1 MYHNRFKG
9 NHYDIGFRWGTLLRE
24 HGSRLLERIDFPI
37 TEERLRFAADCVPVY
52 QQYFPEILEE
62 IQGVADGQKCAA
74 EPLRAFLF
82 SMYAMPPAC
91 HCSCF
96 AVAGG
101 DKVLFG
107 RNSDF
112 LVSLENTNTNAIYRF
127 LGEAIDF
134 TGNSTAFIEME
145 DGVNA
150 HGLAAGLTAVYPHAI
165 KPGMNAGMLLRYFLE
180 KCRSTEEVIGRIQ
193 ELPISSS
200 QTFTV
205 ADRSGSIAVLE
216 ANRDRVEV
224 IRAPQRKSPM
234 CARPTAFTLRPWPP
248 AAAKPWT
255 TGRQSPATRRS
266 PAPWTKKQGTWACPG
281 PWRCCP
287 AATGSSASMTG
298 KPERTRC
305 GQWSTIWA
313 RQPSTGPRAT
323 PAGGNSLRTRA
334 FAFRGRLF

>member
-52 QQYFPEILEE
+52 QQYFPEILAE
-62 IQGVADGQKCAA
+62 IQGVADGQKCAV

-112 LVSLENTNTNAIYRF
+112 LVSLEKTNTNAIYRF
-127 LGEAIDF
+127 SGEAIDF

-150 HGLAAGLTAVYPHAI
+150 HGLAVGLTAVYPHAI

-180 KCRSTEEVIGRIQ
+180 KCRSTEAVIQCIH
-193 ELPISSS
+193 ELPISSA

-224 IRAPQRKSPM
+224 IRPTEEKPYVCATNRFHSAPMADYCDKTLDDWEAEPRYQTLTRALDKKAGDMGLPGVMALLSGRDGFICQYDRK
-234 CARPTAFTLRPWPP
+234 
-248 AAAKPWT
+248 
-255 TGRQSPATRRS
+255 
-266 PAPWTKKQGTWACPG
+266 
-281 PWRCCP
+281 
-287 AATGSSASMTG
+287 TG
-298 KPERTRC
+298 KDTVWSVVYDLGAPAIYRAEGNPGRRKFLEDTRFC
-305 GQWSTIWA
+305 
-313 RQPSTGPRAT
+313 
-323 PAGGNSLRTRA
+323 
-334 FAFRGRLF
+334 F

>member
-52 QQYFPEILEE
+52 QQYFPEILAE
-62 IQGVADGQKCAA
+62 IQGVADGQKCAV

-112 LVSLENTNTNAIYRF
+112 LVSLEKTNTNAIYRF
-127 LGEAIDF
+127 SGEAIDF

-150 HGLAAGLTAVYPHAI
+150 HGLAVGLTAVYPHAI

-180 KCRSTEEVIGRIQ
+180 KCRSTEAVIQCIH
-193 ELPISSS
+193 ELPISSA

-205 ADRSGSIAVLE
+205 ADRNGSIAVLE

-224 IRAPQRKSPM
+224 IRPTEEKPYVCATNRFHSAPMADYCGKTLDDWEAEPRYQTLTRALDKKAGDMGLPGVMALLSGRDGFICQYDRK
-234 CARPTAFTLRPWPP
+234 
-248 AAAKPWT
+248 
-255 TGRQSPATRRS
+255 
-266 PAPWTKKQGTWACPG
+266 
-281 PWRCCP
+281 
-287 AATGSSASMTG
+287 TG
-298 KPERTRC
+298 KDTVWSVVYDLGAPAIYRAEGNPGRRKFLEDTRFC
-305 GQWSTIWA
+305 
-313 RQPSTGPRAT
+313 
-323 PAGGNSLRTRA
+323 
-334 FAFRGRLF
+334 F

>member
-52 QQYFPEILEE
+52 QQYFPEILAE
-62 IQGVADGQKCAA
+62 IQGVADGQKCPA

-180 KCRSTEEVIGRIQ
+180 KCRSTEEVIGCIQ
-193 ELPISSS
+193 ELPISSA

-224 IRAPQRKSPM
+224 IRPTEEKPYVCATNRFHSAPM
-234 CARPTAFTLRPWPP
+234 
-248 AAAKPWT
+248 AA
-255 TGRQSPATRRS
+255 
-266 PAPWTKKQGTWACPG
+266 
-281 PWRCCP
+281 
-287 AATGSSASMTG
+287 
-298 KPERTRC
+298 
-305 GQWSTIWA
+305 
-313 RQPSTGPRAT
+313 
-323 PAGGNSLRTRA
+323 
-334 FAFRGRLF
+334 

>member
-52 QQYFPEILEE
+52 QQYFPEILAE
-62 IQGVADGQKCAA
+62 IQGVADGQKCAV

-224 IRAPQRKSPM
+224 IRPTEEKPYVCATNRFHSAPMAACCDQTLDDWEAEPRYQTLTRALDKKAGDMGLPGAMALLSGRDGFICQYDRKTGKDTVWSVVYDLGSPAIYRAEGNPGRRKS
-234 CARPTAFTLRPWPP
+234 LED
-248 AAAKPWT
+248 
-255 TGRQSPATRRS
+255 TR
-266 PAPWTKKQGTWACPG
+266 
-281 PWRCCP
+281 
-287 AATGSSASMTG
+287 
-298 KPERTRC
+298 
-305 GQWSTIWA
+305 
-313 RQPSTGPRAT
+313 
-323 PAGGNSLRTRA
+323 
-334 FAFRGRLF
+334 FRL

>member
-52 QQYFPEILEE
+52 QQYFPEILAE
-62 IQGVADGQKCAA
+62 IQGVADGQKCAV

-112 LVSLENTNTNAIYRF
+112 LVSLEKTNTNAIYRF
-127 LGEAIDF
+127 SGEAIDF

-150 HGLAAGLTAVYPHAI
+150 HGLAVGLTAVYPHAI

-180 KCRSTEEVIGRIQ
+180 KCRSTEAVIQCIQ
-193 ELPISSS
+193 ELPISSA

-205 ADRSGSIAVLE
+205 ADRNGSIAVLE

-224 IRAPQRKSPM
+224 IRPTEEKPYVCATNRFHSAPMADYCGKTLDDWEAEPRYQTLTRALDKKAGDMGLPGVMALLSGRDGFICQYDRK
-234 CARPTAFTLRPWPP
+234 
-248 AAAKPWT
+248 
-255 TGRQSPATRRS
+255 
-266 PAPWTKKQGTWACPG
+266 
-281 PWRCCP
+281 
-287 AATGSSASMTG
+287 TG
-298 KPERTRC
+298 KDTVWSVVYDLSAPAIYRAEGNPGRRKFLEDTRFC
-305 GQWSTIWA
+305 
-313 RQPSTGPRAT
+313 
-323 PAGGNSLRTRA
+323 
-334 FAFRGRLF
+334 F

>member
-9 NHYDIGFRWGTLLRE
+9 NHYDIGFRWGTRLRE
-24 HGSRLLERIDFPI
+24 HGSRLLESIGFPI
-37 TEERLRFAADCVPVY
+37 TEERLRFSADCVPIY
-52 QQYFPEILEE
+52 QHYFPEILEE
-62 IQGVADGQKCAA
+62 IQGVADGQACAV

-96 AVAGG
+96 AVANGEQI
-101 DKVLFG
+101 LFG

-127 LGEAIDF
+127 AGESCDF

-150 HGLAAGLTAVYPHAI
+150 HGLAVGLTAVYPHAI

-180 KCRSTEEVIGRIQ
+180 KCQSTGEVIRCMR
-193 ELPISSS
+193 ELPVSSA

-224 IRAPQRKSPM
+224 I
-234 CARPTAFTLRPWPP
+234 CPTE
-248 AAAKPWT
+248 AKPYVCATNLFHSAPMAAYCDKTLDNWEAEPRYQT
-255 TGRQSPATRRS
+255 LTRALDKKAGTMGLPEAMALLSGRDGFLCQYDR
-266 PAPWTKKQGTWACPG
+266 K
-281 PWRCCP
+281 
-287 AATGSSASMTG
+287 TG
-298 KPERTRC
+298 KDTV
-305 GQWSTIWA
+305 WSVVYDLGAPAIYRAEGNPGRRKFLEDA
-313 RQPSTGPRAT
+313 RFS
-323 PAGGNSLRTRA
+323 
-334 FAFRGRLF
+334 F

>member
-52 QQYFPEILEE
+52 QQYFPEILAE
-62 IQGVADGQKCAA
+62 IQGVADGQKCAV

-112 LVSLENTNTNAIYRF
+112 LVSLEKTNTNAIYRF
-127 LGEAIDF
+127 SGEAIDF

-150 HGLAAGLTAVYPHAI
+150 HGLAVGLTAVYPHAI

-180 KCRSTEEVIGRIQ
+180 KCRSTEAVIQCIH
-193 ELPISSS
+193 ELPISSA

-224 IRAPQRKSPM
+224 IRPTEEKPYVCATNRFHSAPMADYCDKILDDWEAEPRYQTLTRALDKKAGDMGLPGVMALLSGRDGFICQYDRK
-234 CARPTAFTLRPWPP
+234 
-248 AAAKPWT
+248 
-255 TGRQSPATRRS
+255 
-266 PAPWTKKQGTWACPG
+266 
-281 PWRCCP
+281 
-287 AATGSSASMTG
+287 TG
-298 KPERTRC
+298 KDTVWSVVYDLGAPAIYRAEGNPGRRKFLEDTRFC
-305 GQWSTIWA
+305 
-313 RQPSTGPRAT
+313 
-323 PAGGNSLRTRA
+323 
-334 FAFRGRLF
+334 F

>member
-52 QQYFPEILEE
+52 QQYFPEILAE
-62 IQGVADGQKCAA
+62 IQGVADGQKCAV

-224 IRAPQRKSPM
+224 
-234 CARPTAFTLRPWPP
+234 
-248 AAAKPWT
+248 
-255 TGRQSPATRRS
+255 
-266 PAPWTKKQGTWACPG
+266 
-281 PWRCCP
+281 
-287 AATGSSASMTG
+287 
-298 KPERTRC
+298 
-305 GQWSTIWA
+305 
-313 RQPSTGPRAT
+313 
-323 PAGGNSLRTRA
+323 
-334 FAFRGRLF
+334 